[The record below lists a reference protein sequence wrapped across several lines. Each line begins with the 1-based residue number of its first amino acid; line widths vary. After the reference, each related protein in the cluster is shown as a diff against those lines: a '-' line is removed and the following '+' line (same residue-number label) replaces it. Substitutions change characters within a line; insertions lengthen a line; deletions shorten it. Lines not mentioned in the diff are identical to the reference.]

1 MKLCFYNLFQIGDIY
16 FSSFFIKA
24 ICESNKDM
32 NFYYYFK
39 NGDIYFK
46 NIENIKR
53 INTIE
58 EYTDNH
64 VSGISK
70 TENLINNDI
79 LNLLKCNMD
88 NIGAQLLNIN
98 NEKIL
103 FINTWCMSKY
113 LLHLEYDIVSAMSSY
128 RNCIQK
134 INNDFNLNIKY
145 DVNCKELLK
154 NTHYNV
160 YSNKYQNISYDETT
174 LIFNYIPHSC
184 NNYNMHH
191 LNNYIKELSKTT
203 KIILTCYNIMFK
215 DNPNISFI
223 DNDYNIIPNSSCSNL
238 VEIWEIAIK
247 CNKIIIIPS
256 GCSWTFFHKIH
267 EIKENQ
273 LFFFMDNVYSNRFS
287 NVLNNSINTLLSENK
302 FLIKLIS

>member
-1 MKLCFYNLFQIGDIY
+1 MKICFYNLFQIGDIY

-24 ICESNKDM
+24 ICQSNKDT

-53 INTIE
+53 INTVE
-58 EYTDNH
+58 EYSGYH
-64 VSGISK
+64 ISGISK

-79 LNLLKCNMD
+79 LNLLKRHMD
-88 NIGAQLLNIN
+88 NIGAQLFNIN

-103 FINTWCMSKY
+103 FINTWCMSQY
-113 LLHLEYDIVSAMSSY
+113 LLHLEYDIMSAMTSY
-128 RNCIQK
+128 GNCIQK
-134 INNDFNLNIKY
+134 INNEFNLNIKY
-145 DVNCKELLK
+145 DVNYKELFK
-154 NTHYNV
+154 GIDYSV
-160 YSNKYQNISYDETT
+160 SNKYQNISFDDTT
-174 LIFNYIPHSC
+174 LIFNYVPHSC
-184 NNYNMHH
+184 KNYNMNN

-203 KIILTCYNIMFK
+203 KIILTCYNIIFK

-223 DNDYNIIPNSSCSNL
+223 DKDYNINPNSSCSNL

-247 CNKIIIIPS
+247 CNKIIILS
-256 GCSWTFFHKIH
+256 TGCSWTFFHKIH

-273 LFFFMDNVYSNRFS
+273 LFFFIDNLYSNRFT

-302 FLIKLIS
+302 FLIKPIS

>member
-1 MKLCFYNLFQIGDIY
+1 MKICFYNLFQIGDIY
-16 FSSFFIKA
+16 FASFFIKA
-24 ICESNKDM
+24 ICESNKNI

-58 EYTDNH
+58 EYNGNH
-64 VSGISK
+64 ISGISK

-145 DVNCKELLK
+145 DLNCKELLK

-160 YSNKYQNISYDETT
+160 YYNKYQNISYDETT